1 MRVTEWISIF
11 LILQKTKN
19 FNQMKTTITLIA
31 CLMICQVAIS
41 QKYFT
46 RTGTTDFKA
55 SVEAF
60 EPVEATNNST
70 TAILDTATGDIAA
83 QLFVNAFKFRVALMQ
98 EHFNENYMD
107 SDKYPKAIFR
117 GKLANYSGEGT
128 YDLTGSLAVR
138 GKKKDI
144 SSKATV
150 KKVGDK
156 LVLTTNFSVE
166 PQDFDIK
173 IPSIVRKKIA
183 DKINVTVNYEL
194 VEKK

>member
-1 MRVTEWISIF
+1 MLGQTMDSQKIKIMKKTIA
-11 LILQKTKN
+11 IL
-19 FNQMKTTITLIA
+19 MVLVS
-31 CLMICQVAIS
+31 CQVAFA
-41 QKYFT
+41 QTYFT

-70 TAILDTATGDIAA
+70 TAILKTQTGDIAA
-83 QLFVNAFKFRVALMQ
+83 QLFINAFKFRVALMQ

-107 SDKYPKAIFR
+107 SDKYPKAVFK
-117 GKLANYSGEGT
+117 GNLKDFDFSSFSGEQE
-128 YDLTGSLAVR
+128 YDLSGTLTVR
-138 GKKKDI
+138 GVKKEI
-144 SSKATV
+144 SSKATL

-156 LVLTTNFSVE
+156 VQMTTNFTVE

-183 DKINVTVNYEL
+183 DKINVSISYEL